1 MLQDRWLA
9 VPAAIVL
16 GSLYGVLHALP
27 PSTEPPRAQ
36 AATAAAAAFGLLS
49 LFFIHTSKTGYKAKV
64 LLAVLLLAVLVYSV
78 YRIEDHVLQADC
90 SSDKLQ
96 AGRLYLIEVSYVMAG
111 GGDFQK
117 FVIWSGVFL
126 FFVLVITCIGGM
138 DPDPLNDKKEL
149 KWLLMAWLTTVIIGL
164 ACASGGQ
171 YRCSTS

>member
-1 MLQDRWLA
+1 MLQDSRWLF
-9 VPAAIVL
+9 VPAGIVL

-36 AATAAAAAFGLLS
+36 AATGAAAAFGLLS
-49 LFFIHTSKTGYKAKV
+49 LFFIHTSNPAYKAKA

-78 YRIEDHVLQADC
+78 YRIEDHVQQAGC
-90 SSDKLQ
+90 SSDKE
-96 AGRLYLIEVSYVMAG
+96 EVSYVMAG
-111 GGDFQK
+111 GGDFHT
-117 FVIWSGVFL
+117 FVSWSCFSL
-126 FFVLVITCIGGM
+126 AFVLVCICCITCIGVM
-138 DPDPLNDKKEL
+138 DPDPFNDKKEL